1 MKHCGYK
8 LAAVLLSL
16 ILLAAC
22 APAGS
27 PAGTSAATPAA
38 AKPAETTAKPAETT
52 AEPSETTAKP
62 SETTAKPAETTAEL
76 SETTAAPAVPADYAP
91 DFHFSGVDQ
100 YGNSLDERIFAS
112 YKLTMINFWEPWCG
126 PCVGEMPDL
135 EQLHQ
140 AYPELLILGVYQTP
154 EGVDSVLRETGVTY
168 PVMPYD
174 ETFKAC
180 QTGYV
185 PTTVFVDAAGHVVG
199 EAQIGA
205 RNYSKWEAAV
215 KELVGR

>member
-1 MKHCGYK
+1 MKHKHIGYG
-8 LAAVLLSL
+8 LAAVLLAL

-22 APAGS
+22 SSGGS
-27 PAGTSAATPAA
+27 SAGTTAGPAETTGKPAATTAG
-38 AKPAETTAKPAETT
+38 PAETTAA
-52 AEPSETTAKP
+52 PS
-62 SETTAKPAETTAEL
+62 
-76 SETTAAPAVPADYAP
+76 VPADYAP
-91 DFHFSGVDQ
+91 DFRFSRADQ
-100 YGNSLDERIFAS
+100 YGRPLDERIFAA

-135 EQLHQ
+135 ERLHQ
-140 AYPELLILGVYQTP
+140 AYPELLILGVYQTVD
-154 EGVDSVLRETGVTY
+154 GVGNVLRETGVTY
-168 PVMPYD
+168 PVILYD
-174 ETFKAC
+174 ETFKTC

-185 PTTVFVDAAGHVVG
+185 PTTIFVDAAGHVIG